1 MRKNF
6 FKKKLASSLALA
18 MVVTSLTVPTSAS
31 AATTVKIVKE
41 GGGAAPSILYVGDKV
56 DLGLSKTVKGYKYTW
71 TVSDSS
77 IATINKKGVVTPK
90 APGKVT
96 AKITARN
103 SKGKWVASYKQ
114 SIKVKLRATSVDIGA
129 DDFTL
134 VIGQDKD
141 LNAVKTPAKSTD
153 VLKYVS
159 DNPEV
164 ATVDAKTGVVKAVGA
179 GEATIT
185 VLSKATSKSADNS
198 KYNRTDSVKVTVVD
212 GIQAVKQT
220 TPNKFELTFGTDQHE
235 KLTKDNLVVTDA
247 NGVKQ
252 VIKDISF
259 DESGKVATVT
269 LFIDLVD
276 KATYKVTYDKSEK
289 TFVASVGE
297 VASIQLSGK
306 TVQYNKPTAL
316 DVKLLDAN
324 GVDVT
329 KTDALQNNVTFTVDE
344 SKGYVLWNDETKKYE
359 ITIYNYPESV
369 TVKATYHTY
378 TYDGANEKTYESSAV
393 INSVKEIPNQA
404 KDITYTLA
412 KDKADWTKL
421 NTTIPAELTGYQLF
435 LKAKDIDTDKDLT
448 EADFDFDTSDAS
460 ILTVVKSDAGV
471 YVYPVK
477 TGSAYVKATYGQTVK
492 MLPVTIGAKAKVT
505 SVSASTNSVSLSDA
519 TALGGDSATITFTV
533 KDQYGNEPDYTS
545 GETITVVPISEK
557 ASVKN
562 KTDGVIT
569 YEAKN
574 NKLTFSLN
582 LGKDE
587 NENPVKLDRTAV
599 NTYKV
604 TYYDRTFTISVT
616 AMSVDDSSTVSTIKV
631 ERDVDSLD
639 LAVKDGTTVENKTI
653 TFTVYGL
660 NSSGQK
666 ITKINGAKLQFKLGS
681 DVKQTA
687 TTGADGVATFGGL
700 TTKTVDS
707 KTVFTKADTGVYTV
721 IVTDPTTNKQTSTS
735 FKLSDSQVAPTL
747 KWEKATVDRYSTLG
761 AALPDVV
768 KITSKYDSYEIGE
781 VEAMYGK
788 DSIKLDTL
796 LNNKGSVYVKS
807 ITIYETVGDVTFATK
822 IKTETSL
829 SVVE

>member
-235 KLTKDNLVVTDA
+235 KLTKDQLTVTDA

-421 NTTIPAELTGYQLF
+421 NTTIPAESTGYQLF

-519 TALGGDSATITFTV
+519 TDLGGDSATITFTV
-533 KDQYGNEPDYTS
+533 KDQYGNEPDYKTS

-557 ASVKN
+557 ASVN
-562 KTDGVIT
+562 GKTDDVIN
-569 YEAKN
+569 YLPEN
-574 NKLTFSLN
+574 NKLTFSLVA
-582 LGKDE
+582 GK
-587 NENPVKLDRTAV
+587 KLDRTAV

-604 TYYDRTFTISVT
+604 TYYDRTFNISVT
-616 AMSVDDSSTVSTIKV
+616 ATKVDDSSTVSTIKV
-631 ERDVDSLD
+631 ERDVDSVD
-639 LAVKDGTTVENKTI
+639 LAVKDGTTVEDKTI
-653 TFTVYGL
+653 KFTVYGL

-666 ITKINGAKLQFKLGS
+666 ITKINNAKLQFKLGS
-681 DVKQTA
+681 DDKGTVTA
-687 TTGADGVATFGGL
+687 KDGVATFGGL
-700 TTKTVDS
+700 TTKTVES

-721 IVTDPTTNKQTSTS
+721 IVTDPTTKKQTSTS
-735 FKLSDSQVAPTL
+735 FKLSDSQLAPTFTL
-747 KWEKATVDRYSTLG
+747 EKATVDRYSTLR

-788 DSIKLDTL
+788 DSIDLDTP

-807 ITIYETVGDVTFATK
+807 ITIYETVGSTTFATK